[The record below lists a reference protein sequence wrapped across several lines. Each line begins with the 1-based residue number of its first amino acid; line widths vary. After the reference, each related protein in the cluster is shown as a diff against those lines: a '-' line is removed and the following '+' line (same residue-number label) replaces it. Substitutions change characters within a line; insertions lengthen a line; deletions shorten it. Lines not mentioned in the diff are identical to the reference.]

1 LRTNGPSIYSTRA
14 GPIAPRPWG
23 VTTESKG
30 QIYVHIL
37 DWQDDALLLPLHRPV
52 KSAALITGA
61 SVPMRRVHDAIEL
74 TLPAAGADEWDRIV
88 VLQK

>member
-1 LRTNGPSIYSTRA
+1 
-14 GPIAPRPWG
+14 

-37 DWQDDALLLPLHRPV
+37 DWQDDTLFLPLRRPV

-61 SVPMRRVHDAIEL
+61 SIPVRRVHDGIEL
-74 TLPAAGADEWDRIV
+74 TLPAARADDWDRIV
-88 VLQK
+88 VLEK